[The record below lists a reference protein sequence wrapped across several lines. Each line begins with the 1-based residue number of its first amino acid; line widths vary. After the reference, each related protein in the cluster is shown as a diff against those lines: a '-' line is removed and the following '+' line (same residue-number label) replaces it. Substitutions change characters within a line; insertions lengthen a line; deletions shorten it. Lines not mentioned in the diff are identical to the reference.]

1 MMDVQHSELRSLVY
15 TWEAM
20 VPGLKILVSLQNNE
34 LTLHLLYV
42 PTMRRRQGYGS
53 EVMEDLTVFADRSN
67 LRLLCI
73 PDDAQG
79 TPYEAL
85 LYFYE
90 QHGFTLAGEQMI
102 REPRF
107 AEAFAS
113 VETV

>member
-73 PDDAQG
+73 PDDTQG

-90 QHGFTLAGEQMI
+90 QHGFNLAGEQMV